1 MAFALLNPIIGTQPI
16 TYGSLPDTTNRMK
29 SGSIV
34 SAYDRYWGGGEF
46 VYARATSTIAQF
58 ALCVMTPALVSG
70 VYIHTAVAVAN
81 TANLAR
87 SVCVACTAMTTG
99 QYGWFQI
106 TGLVPINGTADVAA
120 ATSIGITAAGQVGA
134 VTAGKQILNA
144 GVILPSTTTVAKTG
158 VSTVVGSTQLT
169 IPAGADGW
177 FYGAYLSGTGIQAT
191 TTVTDISPDGTTV
204 TISLATTAATGTVTA
219 TYNNATVY
227 YNLCYIDRPFA
238 QGAIT

>member
-1 MAFALLNPIIGTQPI
+1 MAFSLLNPIVGTQPI
-16 TYGSLPDTTNRMK
+16 TYGSLPDTTARMK
-29 SGSIV
+29 TGSIV
-34 SAYDRYWGGGEF
+34 SAYDPYWGGAEF

-81 TANLAR
+81 TANLGR
-87 SVCVACTAMTTG
+87 SVYVACTAMTTG
-99 QYGWFQI
+99 QYGWFQA

-120 ATSIGITAAGQVGA
+120 ATAFGITAAGQIGA
-134 VTAGKQILNA
+134 NTAGKQILN
-144 GVILPSTTTVAKTG
+144 GIVILPSTTTVAKTN
-158 VSTVVGSTQLT
+158 VSTIVGSTQLQV
-169 IPAGADGW
+169 GDSNGW
-177 FYGAYLSGTGIQAT
+177 FYGAYLSGTGIAAT
-191 TTVTDISPDGTTV
+191 TTVTDISPDGRTV